1 MAMKV
6 LKLPGG
12 DGGARGPY
20 LMPPDDEV
28 QKFADGLLRLRLPEI
43 DELALAA
50 GLRLP
55 T

>member
-1 MAMKV
+1 MAMKI

-12 DGGARGPY
+12 EGGPRGPY

-43 DELALAA
+43 DETARAA
-50 GLRLP
+50 GLRIP
-55 T
+55 D